1 VLRAGGAYSFNGQ
14 GNLYSIPSTD
24 NSAFYLNDFVIAAA
38 SSSAEGVP
46 NVAKAVGTE
55 PLRGVLQIILP
66 VYAKPS
72 LVGTALALETTNIPA
87 TKATSYYVVVDD
99 DYTTVYSIQDDGIT
113 TGNLVAASANLN
125 ASVTVTAGASTT
137 SPSGS
142 VLLSSSFNTTPTLPI
157 KLYGLVQQPGNE
169 YGAYA
174 KWQAR
179 INYSAI
185 NPSGATGV

>member
-1 VLRAGGAYSFNGQ
+1 VLRGGGSYSFNAQ
-14 GNLYSIPSTD
+14 GNLYSIPSSD
-24 NSAFYLNDFVIAAA
+24 GSAFYLSDCVIHAA
-38 SSSAEGVP
+38 SSDAQGVP

-55 PLRGVLQIILP
+55 PLRGTLQVILP

-113 TGNLVAASANLN
+113 TANLVAASANLN
-125 ASVTVTAGASTT
+125 SSVTVTAGASTT
-137 SPSGS
+137 SPSAS
-142 VLLSSSFNTTPTLPI
+142 VLLSSSFATTPTLPI
-157 KLYGLVQQPGNE
+157 KLLGLVQQPGNE

-174 KWQAR
+174 KWQCR